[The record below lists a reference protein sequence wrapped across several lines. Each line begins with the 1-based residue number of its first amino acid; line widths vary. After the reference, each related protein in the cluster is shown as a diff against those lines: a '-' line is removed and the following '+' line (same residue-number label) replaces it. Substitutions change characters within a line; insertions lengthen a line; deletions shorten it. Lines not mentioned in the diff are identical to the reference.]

1 MYEKIVY
8 DFVGTSGCGKTT
20 IMNDVV
26 PIFEELGRSVNIVKS
41 SSRTMLKQFDL
52 QLYDK
57 TSDFTQCFISL
68 LNWTEILESIQTYD
82 VTLCTDLGVRSLAYT
97 MYSPHNEEV
106 TIHAHRK
113 MVQFFA
119 STLFSSKILP
129 IWVYLPLEI
138 PVDINEND
146 QHRGYVEL
154 AEHEKVCGLVRYV
167 LQSLDLPHYIL
178 KGEPQDRFER
188 MATLIERLDSSL
200 NRSTHVRG
208 HIL

>member
-20 IMNDVV
+20 IMKDITH
-26 PIFEELGRSVNIVKS
+26 IFEELGRSVNIVES

-68 LNWTEILESIQTYD
+68 LNWTNILESIQNYD
-82 VTLCTDLGVRSLAYT
+82 VTLCTDLGVRSLVYT
-97 MYSPHNEEV
+97 MYSPNNAEV
-106 TIHAHRK
+106 TLHAHRK

-119 STLFSSKILP
+119 STLFSAKVMP

-138 PVDINEND
+138 DMDINPDDE
-146 QHRGYVEL
+146 HRGYVKL
-154 AEHEKVCGLVRYV
+154 AEHEKVCGLIRYV
-167 LQSLDLPHYIL
+167 LQSLHLPHYIL
-178 KGEPQDRFER
+178 TGDFDERIDKMGE
-188 MATLIERLDSSL
+188 LIYRLDASL
-200 NRSTHVRG
+200 NRSTHVG
-208 HIL
+208 GQVL